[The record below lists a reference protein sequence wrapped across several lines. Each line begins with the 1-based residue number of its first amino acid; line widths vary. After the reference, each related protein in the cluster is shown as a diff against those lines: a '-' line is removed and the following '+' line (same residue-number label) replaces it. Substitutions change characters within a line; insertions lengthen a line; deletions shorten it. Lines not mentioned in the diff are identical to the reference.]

1 MNTVV
6 VGGACAGAAAL
17 AYKVLSRESITA
29 SAFRKASKYKIAH
42 LSAGATAYRDLGKK
56 GDTVLV
62 IIHGGTLGSL
72 AYVPYEAPFLA
83 QHFRVITYDQYG
95 RGFSDRPEAPLTLEV
110 LRQQLEELL
119 DHLNIH
125 TAVLYGVS
133 LGAAVAARFAAVAPA
148 RVAALG
154 FQVPVI
160 RMHHPPALRVL
171 MAAPPLVRAWFARVL
186 MIPMLIRRG
195 ESVAPPGTDA
205 RAVAV
210 RRVIAHFKEQF
221 TVIGTERCISSLF
234 TTDALRDR
242 MADHRTVA
250 AARIACHYAYATDD
264 PEMPRAAIEEA
275 IALHAEG
282 CVESAQYTGGHFFSE
297 GRQTELAAEFAAFV
311 ARAQSAPVPRRRS
324 KSPARSRGS

>member
-72 AYVPYEAPFLA
+72 AYVPYEAPFL

-171 MAAPPLVRAWFARVL
+171 MAAPKLVRAWFARVL

-242 MADHRTVA
+242 MADHRTIA
-250 AARIACHYAYATDD
+250 ATRIPCHYAYATDD

-275 IALHAEG
+275 ISLHSEG

-324 KSPARSRGS
+324 KSLARSRGS